1 MMASPSCGCSR
12 HKVFICLQLL
22 SCLYKIASSQ
32 LYLITKLEFDMSLF
46 LSKYLDKIPTW
57 QQNNFEELSFALA
70 ASRPLFFPQ
79 VKS

>member
-1 MMASPSCGCSR
+1 
-12 HKVFICLQLL
+12 
-22 SCLYKIASSQ
+22 
-32 LYLITKLEFDMSLF
+32 MSLF

-70 ASRPLFFPQ
+70 ASRPVFFPQ